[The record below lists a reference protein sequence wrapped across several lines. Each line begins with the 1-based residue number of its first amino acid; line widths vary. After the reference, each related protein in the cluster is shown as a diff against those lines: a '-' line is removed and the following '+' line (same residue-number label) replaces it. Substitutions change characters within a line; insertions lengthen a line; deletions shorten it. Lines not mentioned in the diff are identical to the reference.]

1 MIKEKCYVFDFA
13 PDRTLKMV
21 AEAVTVSGKA
31 GKTDKKDREILRE
44 FLNFCPVISFSGT
57 EMKNIIKMFFCNN

>member
-31 GKTDKKDREILRE
+31 GKTDKKIRKFSENFE
-44 FLNFCPVISFSGT
+44 FLSCY
-57 EMKNIIKMFFCNN
+57 IIQWY